1 MVICNLFCYTEATR
15 TKNDIK
21 ENFFVKWTNKQY
33 IDLMTYQNV
42 TRPMFSELFG
52 PIVGLSDEW
61 RAQGATEDM
70 IKMHGFAFDY
80 VPYYKLGELDSIHRP
95 ADITIEEDELHYVG
109 IDHYGRR
116 VRMDKRTSTIPLP
129 ESYPVETME
138 DWEKIRHMFEYDDC
152 RIPDEEIEKAKK
164 LQAEGVLIKTEI
176 LGGFDILRELMG
188 EENCC
193 IAFYEDPELV
203 EDILSTISKTNVRV
217 LSKITEQLVIDQ
229 LSIHE
234 DMAGKT
240 GPMIGPNLVHE
251 FLKPY
256 YLASWNLVKEKGT
269 KLFCQDSDG
278 DMTPVLDAFIECGV
292 NIFYP
297 CEPVGGMD
305 IVKLREKYG
314 HKIAFRGGIDKHVLR
329 CTKEEIKAE
338 LDYKLIPA
346 ILEGGIVL
354 GLDHRISNGTPLEN
368 YIYYVDYVR
377 EKLGMGDFRTAEPS
391 WGRMA
396 F

>member
-1 MVICNLFCYTEATR
+1 M
-15 TKNDIK
+15 
-21 ENFFVKWTNKQY
+21 KWTNKQY
-33 IDLMTYQNV
+33 VDLMTYNDPE
-42 TRPMFSELFG
+42 RPMFSELFG
-52 PIVGLSDEW
+52 SIIGLPEEW
-61 RAQGATEDM
+61 RAQGATEEM

-95 ADITIEEDELHYVG
+95 DDIVLEEDDTHYVG

-129 ESYPVETME
+129 ETYPVETME
-138 DWEKIRHMFEYDDC
+138 DWEKIKHMFEYDAC
-152 RIPDEEIEKAKK
+152 RITDEEIEKAKK
-164 LQAEGVLIKTEI
+164 LQAEGVLIKSEI

-188 EENCC
+188 EVNCC
-193 IAFYEDPELV
+193 LAFYDEPELI
-203 EDILSTISKTNVRV
+203 EDILNTISETNVKV
-217 LSKITEQLVIDQ
+217 LSKICEHLTIDQ
-229 LSIHE
+229 LSVHE
-234 DMAGKT
+234 DMAGKA
-240 GPMIGPNLVHE
+240 GPLIGPNLVRE
-251 FLKPY
+251 FIKPY
-256 YLASWNLVKEKGT
+256 YLKSWELVKAAGT

-278 DMTPVLDAFIECGV
+278 DMLPVMDAFIESGV

-329 CTKEEIKAE
+329 RTKEEIKAE
-338 LDYKLIPA
+338 IDYKMQPSMM
-346 ILEGGIVL
+346 EGGIVF
-354 GLDHRISNGTPLEN
+354 GLDHRIPNGTPLEN
-368 YIYYVDYVR
+368 YIYYIDYVR
-377 EKLGMGDFRTAEPS
+377 EKLGLPDFRTSEPS